1 MQIASALGSGDEA
14 MSYEYA
20 SSTDGDES
28 YSMSSEDVI
37 PDKVEP
43 ITPEEVMAKMK
54 DQLDTLKD
62 DV

>member
-20 SSTDGDES
+20 SSTEGDES
-28 YSMSSEDVI
+28 HSDSSEEVI
-37 PDKVEP
+37 PDKVP
-43 ITPEEVMAKMK
+43 TITAEEVIAKMK
-54 DQLDTLKD
+54 DQLDAIKD